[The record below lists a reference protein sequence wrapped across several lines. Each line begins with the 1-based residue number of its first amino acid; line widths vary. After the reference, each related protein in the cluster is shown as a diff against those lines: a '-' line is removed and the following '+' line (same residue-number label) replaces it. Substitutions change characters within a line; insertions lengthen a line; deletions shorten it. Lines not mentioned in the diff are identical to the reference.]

1 VIFLKDVP
9 DGWWRQL
16 CGANYYNAV
25 VQFLQAEKKIRLRSL
40 VSMGYDI
47 KEIKLIFEDAKNK
60 RSEQQKEEIESFVR
74 DLEGF
79 HFTDEGNIQESDQA
93 ILYYIAGYIA
103 KSLSNQDCNFCSEVL
118 SPGKVPLA
126 ISFEEREID
135 TIEAE
140 AKEEFIA
147 SVDRGGLTKPFD
159 FLFIASL
166 HASELFKFI
175 TKDVELKNTFFST
188 TNPRDTFVESYEK
201 ILESDNSCDKMIN
214 GKCEQGHSFR
224 KFIRRVSYTTFN
236 ISAKNYVSEKNDSIR
251 KKTEKQST
259 KKITEKQNKS
269 TRKIKKLQSQ

>member
-40 VSMGYDI
+40 VSMGYGI

-103 KSLSNQDCNFCSEVL
+103 KYCLIKIVIFV
-118 SPGKVPLA
+118 A
-126 ISFEEREID
+126 WF
-135 TIEAE
+135 
-140 AKEEFIA
+140 
-147 SVDRGGLTKPFD
+147 
-159 FLFIASL
+159 FLQ
-166 HASELFKFI
+166 
-175 TKDVELKNTFFST
+175 
-188 TNPRDTFVESYEK
+188 EK
-201 ILESDNSCDKMIN
+201 S
-214 GKCEQGHSFR
+214 R
-224 KFIRRVSYTTFN
+224 
-236 ISAKNYVSEKNDSIR
+236 
-251 KKTEKQST
+251 KQSLPKREKLIPSKLRP
-259 KKITEKQNKS
+259 KKSLMLLLAEGVLQNHPFS
-269 TRKIKKLQSQ
+269 SSLLFMHQNCLNSSRKMSN

>member
-1 VIFLKDVP
+1 
-9 DGWWRQL
+9 
-16 CGANYYNAV
+16 
-25 VQFLQAEKKIRLRSL
+25 
-40 VSMGYDI
+40 M
-47 KEIKLIFEDAKNK
+47 IFEDAKNK
-60 RSEQQKEEIESFVR
+60 RSEKQKEEIESFLR

-126 ISFEEREID
+126 ISFEERKID

-147 SVDRGGLTKPFD
+147 SVSRGGLTKPSD

-201 ILESDNSCDKMIN
+201 IQESDNSCEKMIN

-224 KFIRRVSYTTFN
+224 KFIRRVSYSIFN
-236 ISAKNYVSEKNDSIR
+236 ISAKNFVSEKNDSIR
-251 KKTEKQST
+251 KKTEKQTT